1 MEAIKRPTG
10 ERFDQDKKREEM
22 NEEEKAA
29 FDALENSEDGAYEE
43 LEDDFLFLVN
53 DVFYYKMHCVG
64 QTHKML
70 GTSNALKVTLKSHN
84 ITLLTHLQ
92 VVISLAS

>member
-10 ERFDQDKKREEM
+10 ERIDQDKKREEM
-22 NEEEKAA
+22 NEEERAA

-53 DVFYYKMHCVG
+53 DG
-64 QTHKML
+64 
-70 GTSNALKVTLKSHN
+70 
-84 ITLLTHLQ
+84 
-92 VVISLAS
+92 

>member
-10 ERFDQDKKREEM
+10 ERIDQDKKREEM
-22 NEEEKAA
+22 NEEEQAA

-53 DVFYYKMHCVG
+53 DG
-64 QTHKML
+64 QVAVAIDEKEEDITTL
-70 GTSNALKVTLKSHN
+70 GKKKGGIRSRS
-84 ITLLTHLQ
+84 
-92 VVISLAS
+92 